1 MGFLEPVSLVG
12 RGVRLEPLAV
22 EHAGG
27 LADAARLD
35 QVWGLWFTSAP
46 DADAMLA
53 DIEAKLALA
62 RAGELLPFAVL
73 RPDGVPVG
81 VTTYLHP
88 LPAVPALEIGM
99 TWLAAS
105 ARGTGLN
112 TEAKK
117 LLFGNAFE
125 AWGCRRVALRTTWL
139 NQRSRA
145 AIERIGATFEG
156 RIRNDRVMR
165 DGTVTDSAQYSVTD
179 AEWPAVKQ
187 HLRHLLHR

>member
-1 MGFLEPVSLVG
+1 MGFLDPVTLLG
-12 RGVRLEPLAV
+12 REVRLEPLTSD
-22 EHAGG
+22 HAGG

-35 QVWGLWFTSAP
+35 QVWGLWYTSAP
-46 DADAMLA
+46 EADRMRA
-53 DIEAKLALA
+53 DIDAKLA
-62 RAGELLPFAVL
+62 RAATGEMLPFAVL

-88 LPAVPALEIGM
+88 LPAVPAVEIGM

-105 ARGTGLN
+105 ARRTAIN

-117 LLFGNAFE
+117 LLLGNAFE
-125 AWGCRRVALRTTWL
+125 AWGCRRVAFRTTWL
-139 NQRSRA
+139 NLRSRE

-165 DGTVTDSAQYSVTD
+165 DGTVTDSAQYSITD
-179 AEWPAVKQ
+179 AEWPAVRQ
-187 HLRHLLHR
+187 HLRHLLSR

>member
-1 MGFLEPVSLVG
+1 MGFLEPVTLEG
-12 RGVRLEPLAV
+12 RQVRLEPLGIG
-22 EHAGG
+22 HAGG

-35 QVWGLWFTSAP
+35 QVWGLWYASAP
-46 DADAMLA
+46 QADQMQA
-53 DIEAKLALA
+53 DIDAKLAAA
-62 RAGELLPFAVL
+62 RAGQLLPFAVL

-88 LPAVPALEIGM
+88 LPAVPAIEIGM

-105 ARGTGLN
+105 VRGTGVN

-117 LLFGNAFE
+117 LLLGHAFE

-156 RIRNDRVMR
+156 RIRHDRVMR
-165 DGTVTDSAQYSVTD
+165 DGTVTDSAQYAITD

>member
-1 MGFLEPVSLVG
+1 MGFLDPVTLLG
-12 RGVRLEPLAV
+12 REVRLEPLTSD
-22 EHAGG
+22 HAGG

-35 QVWGLWFTSAP
+35 QVWGLWYTSAP
-46 DADAMLA
+46 EADRMRA
-53 DIEAKLALA
+53 DIDAKLARA
-62 RAGELLPFAVL
+62 AAGEMLPFAVL

-88 LPAVPALEIGM
+88 LPAVPAVEIGM

-105 ARGTGLN
+105 ARRTAIN

-117 LLFGNAFE
+117 LLLGNAFE
-125 AWGCRRVALRTTWL
+125 AWGCRRVAFRTTWL
-139 NQRSRA
+139 NLRSRE

-165 DGTVTDSAQYSVTD
+165 DGTVTDSAQYSITD
-179 AEWPAVKQ
+179 AEWPAVRQ
-187 HLRHLLHR
+187 HLRHLLSR